1 MVGCVASSFTREAL
15 ERYAAAGITLADVDL
30 EVLVQPWMPF
40 DAGGIAT
47 VEADGGVRIVS
58 VDGSPAA
65 LVGGRRTGVV
75 STVGPGGELRHEAP
89 TDPAGAECLRTVA
102 RTAREVLAALGDGSI
117 EWGVHASIV
126 SLLQVRRAPA
136 RPRTIPEA
144 VPVRHVSALEERMA
158 RLAVRFPGPLGEAE
172 VMPWAVAL
180 DRIPDA
186 PALDVGDPSSAAR
199 EAVEIA
205 AELRAH
211 VSGFDTDDRASRWAE
226 VSRSVL
232 AGEADAVTPVIDALR
247 PPDPA
252 AAARLLGLWRGVG
265 VSLAAAGVLAH
276 PAQVWRMT
284 PDRLRTALDG
294 PGGARHQIAHGA
306 DRWEMFVAA
315 VVASAGVVSIGETVA
330 PGLGA
335 GRLHRL
341 VAGATR
347 PGPRAVLVAQ
357 RPVPQ
362 IAPLL
367 WGCAGLVT
375 VDGSEGA
382 HLFEVARSLGVPA
395 VTSPDFGEA
404 RRPALRRAGRGRWIH
419 GVDRRAERGPRGST
433 IDSRSVHRV
442 TDGGSG

>member
-1 MVGCVASSFTREAL
+1 MRAGSPVLPGWVVPAAALEPLWIAGAEALETGSPAAAQLAVSGCRPAPDVIAAVRAVCAGFTHGAVIRSSTPLDGDPAFSGAFATYHEVGLDDVETAVVGCVASSFTREAL
-15 ERYAAAGITLADVDL
+15 ERCAAAGITLADVDL

-136 RPRTIPEA
+136 RPRRIPEA
-144 VPVRHVSALEERMA
+144 VPVQRVSALEERMA

-199 EAVEIA
+199 EAEEIA

-211 VSGFDTDDRASRWAE
+211 VWGFDPDDGSSRWAE

-232 AGEADAVTPVIDALR
+232 AGKADAVTPVIDALR

-294 PGGARHQIAHGA
+294 PGGARHQIAQGA
-306 DRWEMFVAA
+306 DRWEIVR
-315 VVASAGVVSIGETVA
+315 VRRCR
-330 PGLGA
+330 LG
-335 GRLHRL
+335 GRR
-341 VAGATR
+341 
-347 PGPRAVLVAQ
+347 
-357 RPVPQ
+357 
-362 IAPLL
+362 
-367 WGCAGLVT
+367 
-375 VDGSEGA
+375 
-382 HLFEVARSLGVPA
+382 
-395 VTSPDFGEA
+395 
-404 RRPALRRAGRGRWIH
+404 
-419 GVDRRAERGPRGST
+419 VDR
-433 IDSRSVHRV
+433 
-442 TDGGSG
+442 